1 MMEARSLAQF
11 AGYTS
16 RVAELFD
23 VLDDVN
29 SGRYQRTMI
38 EGKDAVS
45 AANNVVTPADLKGVV
60 SIKDN
65 VTILPEPKHRKSRE
79 K

>member
-45 AANNVVTPADLKGVV
+45 AANNVVTSADLKGVV

-65 VTILPEPKHRKSRE
+65 VTLLPERNHRKSIE
-79 K
+79 N

>member
-16 RVAELFD
+16 RVSELFD

-60 SIKDN
+60 SLKDN
-65 VTILPEPKHRKSRE
+65 VNGPFRANIRRKMN
-79 K
+79 